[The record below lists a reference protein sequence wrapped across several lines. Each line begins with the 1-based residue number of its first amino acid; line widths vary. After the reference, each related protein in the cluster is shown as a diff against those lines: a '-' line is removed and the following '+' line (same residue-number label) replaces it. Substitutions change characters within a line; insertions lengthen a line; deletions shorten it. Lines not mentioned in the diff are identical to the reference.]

1 MAESEIPTV
10 AICMGDIGTASR
22 ILAGK
27 FVAPFTYAT
36 FHQERVVSLRGNSV
50 SSRWATFIITTR
62 SIPIRTYTGLIADP
76 VVHSPGPLLH
86 NEAFRHLK
94 VDKVCVP
101 FRVPREQLESFI
113 GYCRQFGIRGLSV
126 NMPHK
131 EAVLPFVSETDRAV
145 DHIGAANTVV
155 IDGFDRSAFNT
166 EYRAALE
173 SIDSTLGRGG
183 EIDVLNGK
191 TARSWPRA
199 AWPKPWPTRCVCATS
214 MSSSL
219 RVRWNVHANWPIN

>member
-1 MAESEIPTV
+1 M
-10 AICMGDIGTASR
+10 
-22 ILAGK
+22 
-27 FVAPFTYAT
+27 
-36 FHQERVVSLRGNSV
+36 
-50 SSRWATFIITTR
+50 
-62 SIPIRTYTGLIADP
+62 
-76 VVHSPGPLLH
+76 H

-94 VDKVCVP
+94 VDKVSVP
-101 FRVPREQLESFI
+101 FRVPREQLESFL

-191 TARSWPRA
+191 TALILGAGGMAKAMAYAPALARRPCRDRFAYVGTRA
-199 AWPKPWPTRCVCATS
+199 
-214 MSSSL
+214 
-219 RVRWNVHANWPIN
+219 ANWPISSTAAPWNGTLGTLRTLKSWSTARPWACTLTSTTAHSTGNTCGVP

>member
-1 MAESEIPTV
+1 MRRFTRNGSLAPGQLSLEQMS
-10 AICMGDIGTASR
+10 DIYHYDQINPDTD
-22 ILAGK
+22 
-27 FVAPFTYAT
+27 VY
-36 FHQERVVSLRGNSV
+36 
-50 SSRWATFIITTR
+50 
-62 SIPIRTYTGLIADP
+62 GLIADP
-76 VVHSPGPLLH
+76 VVAQLGPLLH

-94 VDKVCVP
+94 IDKVSVP

-131 EAVLPFVSETDRAV
+131 EAVLPFVSETDLAV

-191 TARSWPRA
+191 TALILGAGAWPR
-199 AWPKPWPTRCVCATS
+199 PWPTRCARATS
-214 MSSSL
+214 MPTSL
-219 RVRWNVHANWPIN
+219 RVRRNVHTNWPVNSAAAPWNDLSARSER